1 MKWLKRIIMVLIVT
15 VLLTVNLNVYGLTDI
30 SNVPYSTYT
39 MGSDGEFVR
48 TANAYEGTF
57 VLNKGFQNPEDIFI
71 KNDLVYVADTG
82 NSRIYIYNIETTESD
97 EITHDLLQEPTG
109 LFVTDE
115 GIIYVADATSNM
127 VLVFNQ
133 AHELIQ
139 QIGRP
144 TEPLFGDASIY
155 EPRKVA
161 VDLRGNVYVV
171 SEAGINGIIQ
181 LDSSGAFLGFFGI
194 NKVDITIQLLIR
206 RALMSAEQKEQFAS
220 LTPKSTTNISID
232 KQGIVYTVIKN
243 EYSTPLK
250 KLNIEGNNI
259 LDGISVIDPN
269 YEDITVDEFGNIYT
283 VSQGTETRGVIGVH
297 DSFGNLLF
305 KFGSQEINSMRIG
318 EFAGVT
324 GIAVDHYGDIWVLDG
339 NGNNVQVF
347 SKTEFASSVLT
358 GIELYRIGKYD
369 ESAVYFQEIIRQNSL
384 FALAHSRLGKY
395 YERNEDFEQALSS
408 YRIANNK
415 EGYSTAYW
423 EVRDAWISTN
433 LLWILITIASVAVAY
448 KVFSKTKAYD
458 GYIERKQTFNQ
469 KLGNYKLIQEL
480 KLILN
485 LFKHPIDTVY
495 DIKFKQKI
503 RVRTAI
509 GLYIA
514 FILINILSNYY
525 IKGFLFRADIK
536 DMVFTYEVLK
546 WSVPLLLF
554 GLANY
559 LISTLQNGEAFYR
572 DIFIGTIVAFI
583 PFFVFKIPLDIL
595 SNFMTYNEAFIINF
609 GYMIMISWSVILLL
623 IILKDL
629 NNFKFSELIGN
640 LLLTLFVMIIIIILY
655 LIISILSQQLFD
667 FIIGIIKELIAK

>member
-232 KQGIVYTVIKN
+232 NQGIVYTVIKN

-525 IKGFLFRADIK
+525 IKGFLFRSDIK